1 MMAAESRRHE
11 GHRPY
16 SAGDGMRRRECKMVA
31 TSVCASFYHDGHA
44 ALEGVGASLEHIAKA
59 CRLWGCTKYTC
70 WPREKHTIKTTTVQQ
85 QRQHGPATAGGAF
98 LRLLPLS
105 LSCPLSVVV
114 CYESFR

>member
-70 WPREKHTIKTTTVQQ
+70 WPQEKHNQDYYCTAA
-85 QRQHGPATAGGAF
+85 ATARAGHSGW
-98 LRLLPLS
+98 RIPPPSSVVPLLPVERRCML
-105 LSCPLSVVV
+105 
-114 CYESFR
+114 